1 MSSLLFQP
9 AHLLRQSLI
18 NREVSAQELVQVFSQ
33 QISATNDKLNALVTL
48 NLGAAYDQAQQL
60 DLHLAK
66 HRQPVGLLHGLPL
79 AVKDVFNT
87 QGIRTTFGNPNFAQ
101 HIPTSD
107 DIVVSR
113 ERLAGAII
121 MGKSNTPDCASGGI
135 TTNSIFGLTHN
146 PWDAAKTTSGSGGG
160 GISALM
166 GGMVALANG
175 SDIGG
180 SVRSPACWSHC
191 VGFRPTSGRIPGQP
205 AQAADG
211 DTSTAGIFARC
222 VTDAALYTQA
232 VQGPSNLSAVAYPC
246 GPDINWLDL
255 QLPEILPIAWQPD
268 FAAMD
273 VHPQIAKSF
282 TEQADVII
290 DSGMQLSHEALNL
303 DQEYRQL
310 FEDFNAWRFFACLP
324 DVVAEDA
331 LAGKSKASHNHYAQW
346 LRNTSA
352 LDIHKMLLHREQL
365 RVRLQ
370 DYFTRHSAIATPVH
384 AGLAFG
390 VADEIGL
397 NATDWAP
404 LYLAPLLG
412 LPSIVVPC
420 GFTSDGM
427 PNGIMFTGPAG
438 SDQQLLQIAR
448 AFEQSRALP
457 IGQPDLSW
465 CTNDN

>member
-1 MSSLLFQP
+1 MSNLLFQP
-9 AHLLRQSLI
+9 AHLLRQGLL
-18 NREVSAQELVQVFSQ
+18 NHEFSAQELVQAFSR
-33 QISATNDKLNALVTL
+33 QIRANNDKLNALVTL
-48 NLGAAYDQAQQL
+48 NLEGADKHAKKLDQ
-60 DLHLAK
+60 HFAK
-66 HRQPVGLLHGLPL
+66 HQQPVGLLHGLPL

-101 HIPTSD
+101 HIPNAD

-113 ERLAGAII
+113 ERQAGAII

-135 TTNSIFGLTHN
+135 TSNEIFGLTYN
-146 PWDAAKTTSGSGGG
+146 PWNQEKTTSGSGGG

-166 GGMVALANG
+166 GGMVSLANG

-205 AQAADG
+205 GQAADG

-232 VQGPSNLSAVAYPC
+232 VQGPSSLSAVPYPS

-255 QLPEILPIAWQPD
+255 QLPDVLPIAWQPE
-268 FAAMD
+268 FSAMD
-273 VHPQIAKSF
+273 VHPQVAKSF
-282 TEQADVII
+282 AEQADVIADCGI
-290 DSGMQLSHEALNL
+290 QLSHETLDLNQ
-303 DQEYRQL
+303 DYRQL

-324 DVVAEDA
+324 KVVAQDA
-331 LAGKSKASHNHYAQW
+331 LAGKSKASHNHYARWIQ
-346 LRNTSA
+346 NTSA
-352 LDIHKMLLHREQL
+352 FDIHKMLLQREQL

-384 AGLAFG
+384 AGLTFG
-390 VADEIGL
+390 VDDEVGL

-420 GFTSDGM
+420 GFTDDGM
-427 PNGIMFTGPAG
+427 PNGIMFTAPAG
-438 SDQQLLQIAR
+438 TDQQLLQIAR

-457 IGQPDLSW
+457 LGQPDLSW

>member
-9 AHLLRQSLI
+9 AHLLRQGLI
-18 NREVSAQELVQVFSQ
+18 NRDYSAQELVQAFSQ
-33 QISATNDKLNALVTL
+33 QINAINPTLNALVTL
-48 NLGAAYDQAQQL
+48 NLDAAHAQALLLDQ
-60 DLHLAK
+60 HLAK
-66 HRQPVGLLHGLPL
+66 HQQPIGLLHGLPL

-87 QGIRTTFGNPNFAQ
+87 QGIRTTFGNHNFAQ
-101 HIPTSD
+101 HIPTAD

-113 ERLAGAII
+113 ERHAGAII

-135 TTNSIFGLTHN
+135 TSNDIFGLTYN
-146 PWDAAKTTSGSGGG
+146 PWNQEKTTSGSGGG

-166 GGMVALANG
+166 GGMVSLANG

-205 AQAADG
+205 GQAADG

-232 VQGPSNLSAVAYPC
+232 VQGPSNLSAVPYPS

-255 QLPEILPIAWQPD
+255 QLPEVLPIAWQAE

-273 VHPQIAKSF
+273 VHPQVAKSF
-282 TEQADVII
+282 TEQTDVITG
-290 DSGMQLSHEALNL
+290 SGMQLSREALDLNQ
-303 DQEYRQL
+303 DYRQL

-324 DVVAEDA
+324 EVVAQNA
-331 LAGKSKASHNHYAQW
+331 LAGRSKASHNHYARWGQS
-346 LRNTSA
+346 TSA
-352 LDIHKMLLHREQL
+352 FAIQQMLLHREQL

-390 VADEIGL
+390 VDDEVGL

-420 GFTSDGM
+420 GFTDDGM
-427 PNGIMFTGPAG
+427 PNGIMFTGPVG

-448 AFEQSRALP
+448 AFEQGRALP
-457 IGQPDLSW
+457 LGQPDLSW

>member
-1 MSSLLFQP
+1 MSNLLFQP
-9 AHLLRQSLI
+9 AHQLRQSLI

-33 QISATNDKLNALVTL
+33 QISATNDHLNALVTL
-48 NLGAAYDQAQQL
+48 NLEAAEKHAQYL
-60 DLHLAK
+60 DWYLTK
-66 HRQPVGLLHGLPL
+66 HQQPMGLLHGLPL

-87 QGIRTTFGNPNFAQ
+87 KGIRTTYGNANFADY
-101 HIPTSD
+101 IPSQD
-107 DIVVSR
+107 DLVVAR
-113 ERLAGAII
+113 EKQAGAII
-121 MGKSNTPDCASGGI
+121 LGKSNTPDCASGGI
-135 TTNSIFGLTHN
+135 TTNKLFGLTRN
-146 PWDAAKTTSGSGGG
+146 PWDATKTTSGSGGG

-205 AQAADG
+205 GQAADG

-222 VTDAALYTQA
+222 VTDAALYAQA
-232 VQGPSNLSAVAYPC
+232 VQGPSQKSAVAYPC

-255 QLPEILPIAWQPD
+255 QLPKVLPIAWQAD

-282 TEQADVII
+282 AEQAAIVT
-290 DSGMQLSHEALNL
+290 DSGMQLCHESLDLNQ
-303 DQEYRQL
+303 DYRQL
-310 FEDFNAWRFFACLP
+310 FANFNAWRFFACLP
-324 DVVAEDA
+324 KVVAQDA
-331 LAGKSKASHNHYAQW
+331 LAGKSKASHNYYAHW
-346 LRNTSA
+346 VRSRSA
-352 LDIHKMLLHREQL
+352 LDIHAMLLQREQL
-365 RVRLQ
+365 RARLQ
-370 DYFTRHSAIATPVH
+370 EFFTRHSAIATPVH

-390 VADEIGL
+390 VEDETGL
-397 NATDWAP
+397 EATDWAP

-420 GFTSDGM
+420 GFTDDGM

-438 SDQQLLQIAR
+438 SDQQLLQIAN
-448 AFEQSRALP
+448 AFEQHRALP
-457 IGQPDLSW
+457 VSQPDLSW
-465 CTNDN
+465 CTNAN